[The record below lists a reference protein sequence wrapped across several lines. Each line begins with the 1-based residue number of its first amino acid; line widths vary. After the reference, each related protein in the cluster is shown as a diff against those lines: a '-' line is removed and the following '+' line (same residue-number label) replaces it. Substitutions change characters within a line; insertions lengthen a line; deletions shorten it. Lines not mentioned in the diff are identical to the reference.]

1 MLGLTVIIGVLLLVD
16 LHQPGDGLLVWALVS
31 RMVGVEV
38 QVVSLLCPLTMIA
51 ALSVTASVALFTASG
66 ALIAAGESLVEVSSL
81 LVAVHFFDRV
91 HSFYL
96 VLVHVLQ

>member
-1 MLGLTVIIGVLLLVD
+1 MPGLTFIIGVFLLVN
-16 LHQPGDGLLVWALVS
+16 LHQPGHGLPVGALVS
-31 RMVGVEV
+31 WMVGVEV
-38 QVVSLLCPLTMIA
+38 QVVSFLCPLTMIA

-66 ALIAAGESLVEVSSL
+66 ALIAARESLVEVSSL
-81 LVAVHFFDRV
+81 LVAVHFLDRV